1 MYIYAKDMEIKKQT
15 LQAQRNKLISRIS
28 KLNPWIEGSVVTT
41 TRICGKK
48 NCACHREGPKHP
60 VMYVTWKESGK
71 TISLYVPKG
80 LEAEVSK
87 WALNYKKLKEM
98 IREISNIQK
107 DIVRLREKR

>member
-1 MYIYAKDMEIKKQT
+1 MKTKKQT
-15 LQAQRNKLISRIS
+15 LQVQRNRLISRIS
-28 KLNPWIEGSVVTT
+28 KLNPWIEGTVVTT

-48 NCACHREGPKHP
+48 NCACQRDGPKHP
-60 VMYVTWKESGK
+60 VMYVTWKESRK
-71 TISLYVPKG
+71 TISLYVPKR
-80 LEAEVSK
+80 LEAEVSN

>member
-1 MYIYAKDMEIKKQT
+1 MKAKKQT

-28 KLNPWIEGSVVTT
+28 KLNPWIEGTVVNT

-48 NCACHREGPKHP
+48 NCACHRDGPKHP
-60 VMYVTWKESGK
+60 VMHVTWKENGK
-71 TISLYVPKG
+71 TVSLYVPKKM
-80 LEAEVSK
+80 EAEVSK
-87 WALNYKKLKEM
+87 WALNYKKLKET

>member
-1 MYIYAKDMEIKKQT
+1 MYIKDMETKKQT

-28 KLNPWIEGSVVTT
+28 KLNPWIEGTVVTT

-48 NCACHREGPKHP
+48 NCACHGDGPKHP

-98 IREISNIQK
+98 IRDISNIQK

>member
-1 MYIYAKDMEIKKQT
+1 MKTKQT
-15 LQAQRNKLISRIS
+15 LHAQRNKLISRIS
-28 KLNPWIEGSVVTT
+28 KLTPWIEGTVVNT

-48 NCACHREGPKHP
+48 NCACHGGGSQHP
-60 VMYVTWKESGK
+60 VMYMTWKESGK

>member
-1 MYIYAKDMEIKKQT
+1 
-15 LQAQRNKLISRIS
+15 
-28 KLNPWIEGSVVTT
+28 
-41 TRICGKK
+41 
-48 NCACHREGPKHP
+48 
-60 VMYVTWKESGK
+60 MYVTWKESGK